1 MKIAICD
8 DNKFDRAL
16 LSEYILQYAE
26 NTLSIVE
33 IVQFDCGEELLRAF
47 KREKYKILFLDIY
60 MKGINGVVV
69 AEKIRETDEECKII
83 FTTSSLEHKSDGFEV
98 AATHYLVKPITYER
112 VEKALNRCKKI
123 FDLNARYIQLT
134 VNKEIVKIK
143 LKEMYFVEAIRNGA
157 VITTRLE
164 TLRVH
169 YPMSSMEELLT
180 DSRFLRC
187 HRGFIINMDHV
198 SLMKDDEFVMK
209 NGITIPIRQS
219 GRKSVRQT
227 FIDYQVQK

>member
-26 NTLSIVE
+26 NTMSIVE
-33 IVQFDCGEELLRAF
+33 LVEFGCGEELLSAF
-47 KREKYKILFLDIY
+47 TKEQFKILFLDIY
-60 MKGINGVVV
+60 MTGINGVAV

-98 AATHYLVKPITYER
+98 AATHYLVKPITYEQ
-112 VEKALNRCKKI
+112 VGKALNRCKKV
-123 FDLNARYIQLT
+123 LNSNARCIELT
-134 VNKEIVKIK
+134 VNKEIIKIR
-143 LKEMYFVEAIRNGA
+143 LKDIYCIEAMRNGA

-169 YPMSSMEELLT
+169 YSMTSMEELLT
-180 DSRFLRC
+180 DNRFLRC
-187 HRGFIINMDHV
+187 HRGFIINMDHI
-198 SLMKDDEFVMK
+198 SLMKDDVFIMK
-209 NGITIPIRQS
+209 NGFTIPIRQS
-219 GRKSVRQT
+219 GRKAIRQA
-227 FIDYQVQK
+227 FMDYKSHQ

>member
-16 LSEYILQYAE
+16 LSEYILQYAG
-26 NTLSIVE
+26 NTMSIVE
-33 IVQFDCGEELLRAF
+33 IVQFDCGEELLCAF
-47 KREKYKILFLDIY
+47 KKEQFKILFLDIY
-60 MKGINGVVV
+60 MKGINGVAV

-112 VEKALNRCKKI
+112 VEIALNRCKKV
-123 FDLNARYIQLT
+123 LNSNARYIELT
-134 VNKEIVKIK
+134 VNKEIIKIR
-143 LKEMYFVEAIRNGA
+143 LKDIYCIEAIRNGA

-164 TLRVH
+164 TLRFH
-169 YPMSSMEELLT
+169 YSMTSMEELLT

-187 HRGFIINMDHV
+187 HRGFIINMDQV
-198 SLMKDDEFVMK
+198 SLMKDDVFIMK
-209 NGITIPIRQS
+209 NGFTIPIRQS
-219 GRKSVRQT
+219 GRKSIRQT
-227 FIDYQVQK
+227 FMDYKMH